1 MIWIDNN
8 HCTQT
13 PINQSILLLT
23 MSVVQTRYIPNFSK
37 CFSCEKL
44 QSPTPRCN
52 CGFNV
57 DTVCEKLIGLCR
69 RKELTNINYLTFII
83 ESFTLK
89 HVKKISSKFGYVSSI
104 SLSVAAKVCAI
115 EFAMRADW
123 FKYGNHREML
133 YAEVSEVERFA
144 NIMREDTQNARML
157 VWNACITDRRILT
170 PPAIGTLR
178 QDMYRS
184 KLTFAQHIQTELANG
199 RTMRDA
205 HTQIMLLPDHVTY
218 TVRVRPMIHRG
229 TTVVEDVRQTA
240 VDTDEVNRQAEAIRL
255 ALALAESLETQ
266 RIEREKQIAENKV
279 KTWKSISIITDVLE
293 KTENAVDE
301 AETCPICCDEVIHS
315 KKTRTN
321 CGHIVCSDCVSD
333 MITLCG
339 SKCIMCRA
347 VITSVEFGSIA
358 EIVKCQN
365 TKIQILSV

>member
-1 MIWIDNN
+1 MHPN
-8 HCTQT
+8 
-13 PINQSILLLT
+13 PKSINQSILLLT

-37 CFSCEKL
+37 CFSCEKP
-44 QSPTPRCN
+44 QSPTRSCN

-69 RKELTNINYLTFII
+69 RKAITNINYLTFII

-89 HVKKISSKFGYVSSI
+89 YVKKISSKFGYVSSI
-104 SLSVAAKVCAI
+104 SLSVASKVCAI
-115 EFAMRADW
+115 EFAMRGDW

-133 YAEVSEVERFA
+133 YAAVSEVERFA
-144 NIMREDTQNARML
+144 DPMKEDTQNARML

-170 PPAIGTLR
+170 PPAIGALR
-178 QDMYRS
+178 QDTFRS
-184 KLTFAQHIQTELANG
+184 KFTFAQRIQNELASG

-205 HTQIMLLPDHVTY
+205 HTQIMLLPDHVTH
-218 TVRVRPMIHRG
+218 TVRVHPIRRDG
-229 TTVVEDVRQTA
+229 ATVVEEVRQTSDA
-240 VDTDEVNRQAEAIRL
+240 ADAANRQAEAL
-255 ALALAESLETQ
+255 LQALAASLETQ
-266 RIEREKQIAENKV
+266 RIEREKQIAENNV
-279 KTWKSISIITDVLE
+279 KTWKSISIITNVLE

-321 CGHIVCSDCVSD
+321 CGHTVCSDCVSN

-358 EIVKCQN
+358 EIVKCQE